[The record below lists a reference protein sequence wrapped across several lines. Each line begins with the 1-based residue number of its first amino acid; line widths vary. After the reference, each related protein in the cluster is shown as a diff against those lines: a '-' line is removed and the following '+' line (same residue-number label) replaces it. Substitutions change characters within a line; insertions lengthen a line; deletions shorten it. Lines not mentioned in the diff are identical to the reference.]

1 MANVII
7 SYLPAFTLRLS
18 TQVRIP
24 SAFIVSEN
32 LVSGYVGLVPP
43 LTRYYFLCQIR
54 LILVFL
60 LSIIV
65 QGTFSLFLG
74 SILLDAFVL
83 FKFIIVLPL
92 FFKHHKSSSLRR
104 HELDLTA
111 IALI

>member
-18 TQVRIP
+18 TQVRIH

-43 LTRYYFLCQIR
+43 LTRYYLLCQIR

-65 QGTFSLFLG
+65 QGTFSFFLG
-74 SILLDAFVL
+74 SILLDAFV
-83 FKFIIVLPL
+83 FFSDFPL
-92 FFKHHKSSSLRR
+92 GRAIAPTPDSTLKSNSLRPP
-104 HELDLTA
+104 EL
-111 IALI
+111 